1 MAYLKSSR
9 ISVMVSYI
17 KEKVLDFQ
25 PLFSKKYSIIGVRLG
40 SKYTS
45 SEINKM
51 LLLILDIAFFRGYK
65 FFFHDAVKV
74 FHVSVLFLS
83 SIFYATR

>member
-1 MAYLKSSR
+1 
-9 ISVMVSYI
+9 MVSYI

-25 PLFSKKYSIIGVRLG
+25 PLFSKKYFIIDVRLG

-51 LLLILDIAFFRGYK
+51 LLLILDIAFF
-65 FFFHDAVKV
+65 
-74 FHVSVLFLS
+74 
-83 SIFYATR
+83 

>member
-1 MAYLKSSR
+1 
-9 ISVMVSYI
+9 MVSYI

-25 PLFSKKYSIIGVRLG
+25 PLFSKKYCIIDVRLG